1 MSNKEK
7 ADFSIGEK
15 YVIDPIPLDKRMH
28 WASPAIVYAGCE
40 FAITTLMAGSGL
52 VASYSISRLFWIV
65 FIGFIITWIGNSVTS
80 YLGATTGRTSS
91 VIARSSYGTTQARII
106 VALSIA
112 VVMGGWWALQT
123 AVAGNAI
130 SAMVGIDY
138 TTQKVPWAIITIIC
152 GIIFAIPS
160 ILGYTS
166 MAWTDYIAVPG
177 GLIILIWAFVLA
189 VKDMGWSGIMAWNPS
204 QTISWTEATSM
215 ILGLNTCQWLMIS
228 DYSRFCKPK
237 AKDNILM
244 SIGIVIVGIVL
255 VMMGGILG
263 VGKGDFD
270 IVKIMVDFG
279 FPVQGFIILFLAQW
293 TSQLVNNYS
302 LGLALCNMFNVE
314 SNKGR
319 MKMTIFGTLV
329 GIIIALAGIL
339 DQFTNLLYLFA
350 ILFPP
355 IAAVMIVDYFLLRDQ
370 EWEEIEGWNI
380 VATISFVIGGL
391 VGYYT
396 QYVNIM
402 GIPAVQSWIVSAI
415 AYYLLMYL
423 KAKTKPDKF
432 TPKKWLEVA
441 KESV

>member
-1 MSNKEK
+1 MSKKEK

-52 VASYSISRLFWIV
+52 IASYSISRLFWIV
-65 FIGFIITWIGNSVTS
+65 VIGFAITWVGNTATS
-80 YLGATTGRTSS
+80 YLGASTGRTSS

-112 VVMGGWWALQT
+112 IVMGGWWALQT

-130 SAMVGIDY
+130 SAMIGIDY
-138 TTQKVPWAIITIIC
+138 TTQRIPWAIVTIVC
-152 GIIFAIPS
+152 GILFAIPS
-160 ILGYTS
+160 VFGYTS

-177 GLIILIWAFVLA
+177 GLIILVWAFILG
-189 VKDMGWSGIMAWNPS
+189 VKDIGWAGIMAWNPS

-237 AKDNILM
+237 VKDNILM

-302 LGLALCNMFNVE
+302 LGLALCNMFDVKT
-314 SNKGR
+314 NKGR
-319 MKMTIFGTLV
+319 MKMTILGTV
-329 GIIIALAGIL
+329 IGIIVALAGIL
-339 DQFTNLLYLFA
+339 DQFTNLLYFFA

-355 IAAVMIVDYFLLRDQ
+355 IAAVMIVDYFLLKDK
-370 EWEEIEGWNI
+370 EWEEIPGWNI
-380 VATISFVIGGL
+380 IATISFVFGGF

-396 QYVNIM
+396 QYIKPM

-415 AYYLLMYL
+415 AYYALMYI
-423 KAKTKPDKF
+423 KAKINPDQF
-432 TPKKWLEVA
+432 TPKKWLIKDKKVA
-441 KESV
+441 